1 MKDIF
6 FRLDKH
12 GSLNMCKVIFILKL
26 SIMKVLYLLEAKKA
40 QPKYFLRVL
49 FIFHVWG
56 SNITLK
62 SFLNFFIVIF
72 LNKILKPTI
81 HY

>member
-26 SIMKVLYLLEAKKA
+26 SIMKVLYLLEAKKGSA
-40 QPKYFLRVL
+40 K
-49 FIFHVWG
+49 IF
-56 SNITLK
+56 LK
-62 SFLNFFIVIF
+62 SFIYFPCVGI
-72 LNKILKPTI
+72 
-81 HY
+81 